1 MEIKGGNIISQ
12 IKRLSDRIFQRILA
26 EQKIDAFNGAQ
37 GRLLYVLWQE
47 ENISLRELSDRT
59 TCRRLDG
66 DAFPFFRAGQYVS
79 LQGPVEGGLVSR
91 AQDPQDRR
99 KTLLM
104 LTEKARDL
112 QKDYMAVS
120 GRMTD
125 IFYEGFTPE
134 EIAQCESMLARIHQN
149 LQQYEEDFP
158 G

>member
-1 MEIKGGNIISQ
+1 MDIKGGNIISQ

-59 TCRRLDG
+59 NLAPTTLTSMIDRME
-66 DAFPFFRAGQYVS
+66 
-79 LQGPVEGGLVSR
+79 EGGLVSR

>member
-59 TCRRLDG
+59 NLAPTTLTSMIDRME
-66 DAFPFFRAGQYVS
+66 
-79 LQGPVEGGLVSR
+79 EGGLVSR

-134 EIAQCESMLARIHQN
+134 EIVQCESMLARIHQN